1 MNLLPTQQQIK
12 QQHKG
17 PGTSMLVG
25 KILMENMRQASI
37 FYLTQLTTLTKSNGH
52 NSGLWIH

>member
-1 MNLLPTQQQIK
+1 
-12 QQHKG
+12 
-17 PGTSMLVG
+17 MLVG

-37 FYLTQLTTLTKSNGH
+37 FYLTQLTTLTKSNGR